1 MKIIKSMK
9 RSSLVLFLVI
19 FSFFNT
25 QQLFSQEN
33 KRLSLEQVIE
43 LAEDQSLQAILSK
56 HMFRASYWEYR
67 TFKAEYLPS
76 LTLTGTL
83 PEYNRIYEKEYDYNT
98 GSEYYVEK
106 NTNSISG
113 QLSLKQN
120 IGLTGGNISLESD
133 FRRFDVISP
142 DGSTTQYISTPVS
155 VNYNQPLFR
164 FNELKWQK
172 EIEPMKYEEAK
183 KEYIESLEEVHLSAV
198 RRFFQLALAQ
208 INMEIANMNYANAD
222 TLYRIAQG
230 RYNLGTIA
238 ENELLQMELSFLNAE
253 TSRNKS
259 YNNLNDMKQ
268 RLASFLGFTENVEI
282 ELIIPN
288 EIPEFE
294 VTADEVL
301 NKALENNPE
310 MLSMEVQL
318 LEAKRDVARAKAE
331 KGLNANMNVS
341 FGLQGQDAIIPGA
354 YQALD
359 DQQRISV
366 GFTIPIVDWGLG
378 RGRFRMAQSS
388 QEVIRTQV
396 EQSMLDFEQ
405 QLFLDVAQF
414 NLQNDQVRIAA
425 KSDTVAMKMYEV
437 TKQRFL
443 IGNVDVLELNN
454 ADTKKDENRR
464 AYIQALNDYWS
475 YYYNIRS
482 LTLYDFEADKPIEAD
497 FENLV
502 E

>member
-1 MKIIKSMK
+1 MK
-9 RSSLVLFLVI
+9 RIFFFLVI
-19 FSFFNT
+19 VLLGSSVNIIR
-25 QQLFSQEN
+25 SQEI
-33 KRLSLEQVIE
+33 KELSFDNVIE
-43 LAEDQSLQAILSK
+43 LAEDQSLQAILAK
-56 HMFRASYWEYR
+56 HMFRANYWQYR
-67 TFKAEYLPS
+67 TFKAEYLHS
-76 LTLTGTL
+76 LTLRGTL

-98 GSEYYVEK
+98 GNETYVEK
-106 NTNSISG
+106 NSNSISG
-113 QLSLKQN
+113 QLALSQN

-142 DGSTTQYISTPVS
+142 DGSTQQYISTPIS
-155 VNYNQPLFR
+155 INYNQPLLR

-172 EIEPMKYEEAK
+172 EIEPLKYEEAK
-183 KEYIESLEEVHLSAV
+183 KNYLESLEEVHVSAV

-208 INMEIANMNYANAD
+208 INMEIADMNYANAD
-222 TLYRIAQG
+222 TLYNIAQG

-253 TSRNKS
+253 TSRNEA

-282 ELIIPN
+282 KLIIPDD
-288 EIPEFE
+288 IPAFD
-294 VTADEVL
+294 VNADKVL
-301 NKALENNPE
+301 NLALENNPE
-310 MLSMEVQL
+310 MLSLDIQL
-318 LEAKRDVARAKAE
+318 LEAERDVAQARAE
-331 KGLNANMNVS
+331 KGLNANMNIS
-341 FGLQGQDAIIPGA
+341 FGLQGQADIIPGA
-354 YQALD
+354 YQDLD
-359 DQQRISV
+359 DQQRISI
-366 GFTIPIVDWGLG
+366 GFTLPIMDWGLR

-388 QEVIRTQV
+388 QEVTRTQV
-396 EQSMLDFEQ
+396 QQSVIDFEQ

-414 NLQNDQVRIAA
+414 NLQENQVRIAA

-464 AYIQALNDYWS
+464 GYIQALQNYWT
-475 YYYNIRS
+475 YYYNIRR
-482 LTLYDFEADKPIEAD
+482 LTLFDFESEKPIEAD
-497 FENLV
+497 FDALV